1 MPRVREIIQGR
12 DGVQAV
18 VLVLKI
24 LEHLSQERK
33 AVGVTALAQVL
44 GTTKSRVH
52 RHLQTLLQQGYVVQ
66 APETERYQAG
76 PRLVMLGRGVGGNLD
91 LANAATPALVQL
103 RDALGHFSVVSQLE
117 PDGMRVLA
125 TISGKSAIEIGVKQG
140 SLMAFHATA
149 QGKIALAF
157 GPPDLLPRVTR
168 GRLDMAT
175 PRTIVSAAALR
186 KEINAVRK
194 RGWAIAPNQSLLGL
208 NALAAPIF
216 DGAGALVAA
225 VAIVDSI
232 QFIEDKPFDEQI
244 RQTVEAGRRIS
255 QALGYEPNARLA
267 AAG

>member
-1 MPRVREIIQGR
+1 MPRVREIGQSGE
-12 DGVQAV
+12 GVQAV
-18 VLVLKI
+18 VLVLQI
-24 LEHLSQERK
+24 LEHLSKERK
-33 AVGVTALAQVL
+33 AVGVTVLAQAL

-66 APETERYQAG
+66 SPETERYQAG
-76 PRLVMLGRGVGGNLD
+76 PRLVLLGRGVSGNID
-91 LANAATPALVQL
+91 LANAASPALVQL

-117 PDGMRVLA
+117 TDGMRVLA
-125 TISGKSAIEIGVKQG
+125 TVSGKSAIEIGVKQG
-140 SLMAFHATA
+140 SLMAFHSTA

-186 KEINAVRK
+186 KEIDGVRR

-208 NALAAPIF
+208 NALAAPVF
-216 DGAGALVAA
+216 DAGGALVAS

-244 RQTVEAGRRIS
+244 RQTVEAGKRIS
-255 QALGYEPNARLA
+255 QALGFEYRKAV
-267 AAG
+267 

>member
-1 MPRVREIIQGR
+1 MIMPRVREIGQAGE
-12 DGVQAV
+12 GVQAV

-24 LEHLSQERK
+24 LELLSKERK
-33 AVGVTALAQVL
+33 AIGVTALAQAI

-52 RHLQTLLQQGYVVQ
+52 RHLQTLLSQGYVVQ

-76 PRLVMLGRGVGGNLD
+76 PRLVTLGRGVSGNFNLVQ
-91 LANAATPALVQL
+91 AASPALLQL

-125 TISGKSAIEIGVKQG
+125 TVSGKSAIEIGVKQG
-140 SLMAFHATA
+140 SLMAFHTTA
-149 QGKIALAF
+149 QGKVALAF
-157 GPPDLLPRVTR
+157 GAPELLSRVTS
-168 GRLDMAT
+168 GRLEMAT
-175 PRTIVSAAALR
+175 PRTIVSADALR
-186 KEINAVRK
+186 REINTVRK

-216 DGAGALVAA
+216 DASGALIAA

-244 RQTVEAGRRIS
+244 RQTVAAGRRIS
-255 QALGYEPNARLA
+255 EALGYDAGA
-267 AAG
+267 AV